1 MIRVLLTLDLI
12 KSEDER
18 TKFYTFLSKNGWK
31 KTKDV
36 DTVWTITF
44 PALNDG
50 IASSRTEA
58 KVKIRDVF
66 YEAAKALKLK
76 EISYIAQIG
85 NQEFISR
92 VIEKRNGEYGCFAR
106 ELYPPK
112 V

>member
-18 TKFYTFLSKNGWK
+18 TKFYIFLSKQKWQ

-36 DTVWTITF
+36 ETVWTLTF
-44 PALNDG
+44 PKLNSEL
-50 IASSRTEA
+50 ASSRKKA
-58 KVKIRDVF
+58 KIKIRDNF
-66 YEAAKALKLK
+66 FEAAKEFKLK

-85 NQEFISR
+85 NHEIISR
-92 VIEKRNGEYGCFAR
+92 VIKKKDGEYKCIAR
-106 ELYPPK
+106 DVYPPK